1 MRFMMTLAG
10 LIVLCAWLGA
20 CVERKERLTISPDGS
35 VLWQV
40 QHRADTLDDLLNG
53 DAVPTP
59 GGLWI
64 VSQQQQRDEEGR
76 VTHILNAETAF
87 ARGRALPRGF
97 GSQREIED
105 GACMVFPTKINF
117 ERRADA
123 IYVHFA
129 RRYEPR
135 AWRHIEALREQ
146 HITNF
151 VGGLNEDPATW
162 SPVQRMNVTQALVRF
177 EIEKHL
183 ALVRAAWN
191 EALANEPQD
200 RWLAIADDVR
210 SLTLTID
217 FVRLS
222 SLLEPPEDE
231 IARMGL
237 DDAIKLEGRQLQQS
251 IIARVGE
258 AAQQAGLDGSK
269 SASLLAGYEL
279 QRRILE
285 VTEDLGDDTFEI
297 EVEMPGTI
305 VASNANELEGSV
317 SGNLVTWKFK
327 GEQVRDNAIEL
338 LATSRIAR

>member
-1 MRFMMTLAG
+1 MRLITTLAG
-10 LIVLCAWLGA
+10 FILLCTCLGA

-64 VSQQQQRDEEGR
+64 VSQQQQRDEEGH

-87 ARGRALPRGF
+87 ARGRTLPRGF
-97 GSQREIED
+97 GSQREIDE
-105 GACMVFPTKINF
+105 GTCTVFPTTITF
-117 ERRADA
+117 ERRSDA
-123 IYVHFA
+123 TYVHFA

-135 AWRHIEALREQ
+135 AWRYIEALREQ
-146 HITNF
+146 HITSF
-151 VGGLNEDPATW
+151 VGGLHEDPATW

-177 EIEKHL
+177 EIERHL
-183 ALVRAAWN
+183 ALARLAWI
-191 EALANEPQD
+191 EALPNEPHD
-200 RWLAIADDVR
+200 RWLAIADHVR
-210 SLTLTID
+210 ALTLTLD

-231 IARMGL
+231 MARLAL
-237 DDAIKLEGRQLQQS
+237 DESIKIEGRQLQQM

-258 AAQQAGLDGSK
+258 AAQQTGLDASK
-269 SASLLAGYEL
+269 SAAWLSGYQL

-285 VTEDLGDDTFEI
+285 VTEDLGDDSFEI

-305 VASNANELEGSV
+305 IASNASDLEGSV

-327 GEQVRDNAIEL
+327 GEQLRDNAIEL